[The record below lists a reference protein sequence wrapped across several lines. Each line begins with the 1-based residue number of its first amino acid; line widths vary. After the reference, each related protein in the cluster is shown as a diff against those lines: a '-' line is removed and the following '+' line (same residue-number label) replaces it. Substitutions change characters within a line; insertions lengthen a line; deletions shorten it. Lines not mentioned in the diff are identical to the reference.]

1 MAKLGQ
7 HFLIR
12 KDVPQKIVAALE
24 LEKGDS
30 VIEIGPGHGELSVP
44 LARRLSLLEGSLV
57 LIEKDA
63 DLVKLLTARKEFSK
77 SKIILGDALKE
88 LPAIVEGI
96 GGYKIVGNLP
106 YYISGYFF
114 RTISELKNKPLKTEV
129 MIQRA

>member
-44 LARRLSLLEGSLV
+44 LTRRLSLLEGSLV

-63 DLVKLLTARKEFSK
+63 DLVKLLTARKEF
-77 SKIILGDALKE
+77 
-88 LPAIVEGI
+88 
-96 GGYKIVGNLP
+96 
-106 YYISGYFF
+106 
-114 RTISELKNKPLKTEV
+114 
-129 MIQRA
+129 